1 MLIKVRANAEN
12 RAAINETV
20 KIFRSKI
27 IDLSTNTLTIE
38 LTGDEDKVSAL
49 ISLMEEYGIEELV
62 RTGITA
68 LQRGEKTLKKS
79 VEELDL
85 E

>member
-1 MLIKVRANAEN
+1 
-12 RAAINETV
+12 
-20 KIFRSKI
+20 
-27 IDLSTNTLTIE
+27 
-38 LTGDEDKVSAL
+38 
-49 ISLMEEYGIEELV
+49 MEEYGIEELV

>member
-1 MLIKVRANAEN
+1 MLFRS
-12 RAAINETV
+12 TV